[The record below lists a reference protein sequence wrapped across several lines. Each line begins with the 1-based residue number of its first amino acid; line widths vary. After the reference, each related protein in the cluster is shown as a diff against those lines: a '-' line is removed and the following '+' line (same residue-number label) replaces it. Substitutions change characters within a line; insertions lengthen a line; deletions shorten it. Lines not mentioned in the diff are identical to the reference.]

1 MAFTGRTEDGRAVS
15 YTDRKRHLYFFSLF
29 LPMVPTLSV
38 IGFLLTGNVLMT
50 LVPEGEALVAALSP
64 GTYNSATRMVVM
76 KQIYFTAWQI
86 LPGYGLFAG
95 RGVTWA
101 TLRFSPRLA
110 RFSNVT
116 CNEL

>member
-50 LVPEGEALVAALSP
+50 LVPEGEALVAAL
-64 GTYNSATRMVVM
+64 YRH
-76 KQIYFTAWQI
+76 
-86 LPGYGLFAG
+86 AG
-95 RGVTWA
+95 IR
-101 TLRFSPRLA
+101 A
-110 RFSNVT
+110 RRIGDAVDGNRRHTFG
-116 CNEL
+116 